1 MASETQ
7 LLRGIAA
14 NEKYSGA
21 PEVGLG
27 FYGGRRQVTRY
38 VKDRTLANR
47 FSIVVAKAGVQMKHS
62 DMDPSPMPVV
72 VAVPS
77 TSTILKGKKKM
88 KEQDVVAYLK
98 AINPEH

>member
-14 NEKYSGA
+14 DKKYSDA
-21 PEVGLG
+21 PEVGLS

-47 FSIVVAKAGVQMKHS
+47 FTIVVAKAGVQMKHS
-62 DMDPSPMPVV
+62 DMDPSPMQVV

-77 TSTILKGKKKM
+77 TSTTPKGKKK

-98 AINPEH
+98 AISPEH